1 MNCVALYYKW
11 PKAANMSLDV
21 GDFVKLDASAINTN
35 DRPNLALQVYGTAW
49 KSMEGSGK
57 VLGCGR
63 GKSWRVQVQPG
74 LECVIGA
81 SKCTKVDS
89 NEEMRLPP
97 PSNEQGARLDLGF
110 DDEFG
115 SDDEDENGHAEGS
128 NSVKLTA
135 PKPKP

>member
-1 MNCVALYYKW
+1 
-11 PKAANMSLDV
+11 
-21 GDFVKLDASAINTN
+21 
-35 DRPNLALQVYGTAW
+35 
-49 KSMEGSGK
+49 MEGSGK
-57 VLGCGR
+57 VLGRGG

-110 DDEFG
+110 DDELG
-115 SDDEDENGHAEGS
+115 SDDEDEDENGHAEGS
-128 NSVKLTA
+128 NSVRRTA
-135 PKPKP
+135 AKQDGWEKVTTIREDARDKPFQKKGTLMSWDGCNDDNIFAYFVQFLPKQEAEA